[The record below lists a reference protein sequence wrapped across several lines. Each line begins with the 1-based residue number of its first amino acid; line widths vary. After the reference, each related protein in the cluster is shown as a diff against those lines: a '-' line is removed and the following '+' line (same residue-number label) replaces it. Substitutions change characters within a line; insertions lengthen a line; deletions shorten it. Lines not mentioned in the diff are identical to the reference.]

1 MGKSIMQSDKASY
14 LSGRTGCLE
23 KHHIFGGSNRK
34 WSEKYGLWVWLTHEE
49 HNEPP
54 HGVHHCREAMDY
66 LHGKGQEAFER
77 CYPNLDFKKI
87 FGRNYL

>member
-1 MGKSIMQSDKASY
+1 MQNDKASY
-14 LSGRTGCLE
+14 LSGQTQRLE

-54 HGVHHCREAMDY
+54 HGVHFDREAR
-66 LHGKGQEAFER
+66 LELQRQGQLAFMAE
-77 CYPNLDFKKI
+77 YPDKDFQAI